1 MAIEPIAVNAHAVS
15 SNAPAVNKS
24 VTQADNP
31 PVSARPAVPVVP
43 EQPEVEINQQPLVS
57 TEELTAKIAS
67 LNAALVSRNQAVAF
81 STDTVTGRDIV
92 KVTNRTTGE
101 LIRQIPAQEALTAM
115 QNMDRM
121 MGLIFDHKI

>member
-1 MAIEPIAVNAHAVS
+1 MAIESIAINAHAVP

-24 VTQADNP
+24 ATSADNV
-31 PVSARPAVPVVP
+31 PVPARPAAQALPQRP
-43 EQPEVEINQQPLVS
+43 KVEINQQPLVS

-101 LIRQIPAQEALTAM
+101 LIRQIPAQEALTAL

-121 MGLIFDHKI
+121 MGLIFDHKT